1 LVVTHRLSK
10 KLRFEGIDASKS
22 DRLPPDDLPK
32 EPLPCLVCD
41 NYQFSNKVYIMNQSE
56 SVSPPL
62 LQTKFVE
69 NFRWFSRFS
78 FWVQLLFGAVSGIT
92 LILAMLSR
100 NLSEQPNNPG
110 IGFGIVLAIVG
121 LVLLAFRIFW
131 DFRYRLLGRRLQGG
145 DIQFYPSKEDIT
157 QALRIG
163 LNSSLVGLLIA
174 FIASEETVG
183 LVLAKTLAQ
192 PQALATNTENV
203 IRSLDIF
210 VTMANVN
217 MIGAHFFGAVTSLG
231 LLNWVDE

>member
-1 LVVTHRLSK
+1 
-10 KLRFEGIDASKS
+10 
-22 DRLPPDDLPK
+22 
-32 EPLPCLVCD
+32 
-41 NYQFSNKVYIMNQSE
+41 MNQSE
-56 SVSPPL
+56 SVSVSPPL
-62 LQTKFVE
+62 LQSKFVE

-121 LVLLAFRIFW
+121 IILLAFRIFW

-145 DIQFYPSKEDIT
+145 DIEFYPSKEDIT

-210 VTMANVN
+210 VTMSNVN

>member
-1 LVVTHRLSK
+1 MRLGAIA
-10 KLRFEGIDASKS
+10 RH
-22 DRLPPDDLPK
+22 PDYRPK
-32 EPLPCLVCD
+32 QPLPCFVCD

-56 SVSPPL
+56 SVSVSPPL
-62 LQTKFVE
+62 LQSKFVE

-121 LVLLAFRIFW
+121 VVLLAFRIFW

-145 DIQFYPSKEDIT
+145 DIEFYPSKEDIT

-163 LNSSLVGLLIA
+163 LNSSLVGLLLA
-174 FIASEETVG
+174 FLASEATVG
-183 LVLAKTLAQ
+183 VVLAKTLAQ
-192 PQALATNTENV
+192 PQALATNTPENV

-210 VTMANVN
+210 VTMSNVN

-231 LLNWVDE
+231 LLNWVEE